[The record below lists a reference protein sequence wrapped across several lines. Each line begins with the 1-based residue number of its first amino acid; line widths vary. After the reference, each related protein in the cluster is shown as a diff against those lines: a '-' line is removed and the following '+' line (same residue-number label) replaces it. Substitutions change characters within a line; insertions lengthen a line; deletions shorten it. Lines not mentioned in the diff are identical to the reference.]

1 MPTWGPAGFRL
12 PPSSTAS
19 YGYIMG
25 AQAKSWE
32 WVQYNPIVPAAVFA
46 GESDTGRFKIGDG
59 VSDWNTLPYYRIDT
73 LTDIII
79 DDSSRGLILKDDA
92 SPPHYWRVTVNSSG
106 VLQTTDLGTSKP
118 ANTL

>member
-1 MPTWGPAGFRL
+1 MNPVLPAGVL
-12 PPSSTAS
+12 
-19 YGYIMG
+19 G
-25 AQAKSWE
+25 A
-32 WVQYNPIVPAAVFA
+32 
-46 GESDTGRFKIGDG
+46 ESDTFRFKIGDG

-92 SPPHYWRVTVNSSG
+92 SPAHYWRVTVNSSG

-118 ANTL
+118 ENTL